1 MKTLDEAEAVVGFA
15 GVKPGSVICVRVCML
30 DGFPIES
37 TDDNN
42 GVLSRPGR
50 CVRVARLYPDV
61 AWIHEAVGTVVK
73 VE

>member
-15 GVKPGSVICVRVCML
+15 GMKADSVVCVRVCML

-42 GVLSRPGR
+42 GVFSRLGQ
-50 CVRVARLYPDV
+50 CA
-61 AWIHEAVGTVVK
+61 GGQVV
-73 VE
+73 

>member
-15 GVKPGSVICVRVCML
+15 GVKPDSVVCVRVCML

-42 GVLSRPGR
+42 GVFSRSGR
-50 CVRVARLYPDV
+50 CAD
-61 AWIHEAVGTVVK
+61 GQVV
-73 VE
+73 

>member
-15 GVKPGSVICVRVCML
+15 SVKPSLVVCVRVCML

-42 GVLSRPGR
+42 GVFSRSGR
-50 CVRVARLYPDV
+50 CAD
-61 AWIHEAVGTVVK
+61 GQVV
-73 VE
+73 